1 MAQIIL
7 LSDDLNLF
15 LHDTLPPLDL
25 EDDYLKSLD
34 VPIIQ
39 QTLKTELG
47 MSISGNE
54 DSFPADK
61 VMDVYNAINKK
72 HFYIK
77 YEDGRTTDFHQVPI
91 NWTAISSEQSD
102 PSFKSTSFN
111 SLTEK
116 VKKARNVFNELIT
129 EITKDTNDM
138 VENLRVIAQDI
149 DNIAINWEEKRNDLK
164 ASLFSSEEPVSVLSD
179 LEKTSLLVDKIKAL
193 FTVYNS
199 D

>member
-47 MSISGNE
+47 MSISGNK

-72 HFYIK
+72 HFYIE

-91 NWTAISSEQSD
+91 DWTVSSSEET
-102 PSFKSTSFN
+102 SFKSTSFN

-129 EITKDTNDM
+129 EITEDTNDM
-138 VENLRVIAQDI
+138 VKNLRVIAQDI
-149 DNIAINWEEKRNDLK
+149 DNITINWEEKRNDLK